1 MVMAKKPAYTLIEAL
16 VSVTIVCVLIVSSV
30 KIMSV
35 YNKTAFDRDKNI
47 KELTENINILEE
59 IREKAKTLPEL
70 YELTQGRNVN
80 ITAVG
85 IGKIELHND
94 GTFDVTEPEGNIV
107 SNSLLSAVPNLFCI
121 EIGSNDNTKM
131 ITAVMIR

>member
-1 MVMAKKPAYTLIEAL
+1 MKEHKRGAYTLIEAL

-35 YNKTAFDRDKNI
+35 YNKTAFDRDRNI

-85 IGKIELHND
+85 IGKIELYSD
-94 GTFDVTEPEGNIV
+94 GAFDVTEPEGDIV
-107 SNSLLSAVPNLFCI
+107 SSSLLSEVPNLFCI

>member
-1 MVMAKKPAYTLIEAL
+1 MAKKSAYTLIEAL
-16 VSVTIVCVLIVSSV
+16 VSVTIACVLIVSSV

-59 IREKAKTLPEL
+59 LREKAKTLPEL

-94 GTFDVTEPEGNIV
+94 GTFDVTEPEGDIV
-107 SNSLLSAVPNLFCI
+107 SKSLLSEVPNLFCI